1 MKLILLELNEINFNF
16 VKKYL
21 KEGEKLSALKKITE
35 GKFICT
41 RSEDKYEYLEPW
53 IQWVSV
59 HTGKSFNDHKVFRL
73 GDITSSTEKQIFE
86 ILESNGLKVG
96 AVSPMNTKNNLKNPS
111 YFIPDPW
118 TDTQNDGSMLSNF
131 IHQSIAQAVNDNS
144 KGKLTFKTLFYFISS
159 MFIAISFKDLLTLFT
174 FAISCFKYRYRKAL
188 FLDLVIFKIH
198 QYLFEKKKPNFSTL
212 FLNGGAHIQHHY
224 FFNSKFFQN
233 SQVKNP
239 NWYLPKGL
247 DPILDMLKCYDNIVK
262 ELLKMEDVEVLIAT
276 GLSQI
281 PYDRTKFYY
290 RLKNHK
296 TFLEELNIT
305 FKNVYPRMTRDFLVT
320 FKSKHETKIAE
331 EKLSSLMVNNQI
343 ALFESID
350 NRGDELFITLTYPDE
365 ITKADFIKIDG
376 EKIFLKDKLIFVA
389 IKNGMHQEEGY
400 AYFSEGI
407 KDFAPSEGDH
417 VKEIHGSILKFFG
430 VPNS

>member
-1 MKLILLELNEINFNF
+1 M
-16 VKKYL
+16 
-21 KEGEKLSALKKITE
+21 
-35 GKFICT
+35 
-41 RSEDKYEYLEPW
+41 
-53 IQWVSV
+53 
-59 HTGKSFNDHKVFRL
+59 
-73 GDITSSTEKQIFE
+73 
-86 ILESNGLKVG
+86 
-96 AVSPMNTKNNLKNPS
+96 
-111 YFIPDPW
+111 
-118 TDTQNDGSMLSNF
+118 
-131 IHQSIAQAVNDNS
+131 
-144 KGKLTFKTLFYFISS
+144 
-159 MFIAISFKDLLTLFT
+159 
-174 FAISCFKYRYRKAL
+174 
-188 FLDLVIFKIH
+188 
-198 QYLFEKKKPNFSTL
+198 